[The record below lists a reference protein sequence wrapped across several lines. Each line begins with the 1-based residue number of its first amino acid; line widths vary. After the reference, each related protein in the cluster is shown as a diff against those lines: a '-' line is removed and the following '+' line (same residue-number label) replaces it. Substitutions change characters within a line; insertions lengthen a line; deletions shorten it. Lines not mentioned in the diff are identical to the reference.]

1 MFTGIV
7 EDVGK
12 VKEIRTKAKEVVFT
26 IQVKNIDAGEIAL
39 GESIAVNGTCLTV
52 ISSGKGNF
60 TVEASHETLK
70 RTNLSRLK
78 VGSKVNLERAVKLG
92 ARLGGHIVNGHVD
105 GIGKV
110 DSIEKRGKSIEI
122 WFSLPEGLSKYVVEK
137 GSIAVD
143 GVSLTVNAV
152 TGNRFSVNIIPYT
165 QEATIFA
172 ELKRGAPVNIECDI
186 IGKYVEKFVAVRD
199 NKKDIKELIQKL

>member
-12 VKEIRTKAKEVVFT
+12 IKEIKPKSKEVLFR
-26 IQVKNIDAGEIAL
+26 IQVKNIDAVEIEP

-52 ISSGKGNF
+52 ISCGKNTF

-70 RTNLSRLK
+70 RTNLSKLK
-78 VGSKVNLERAVKLG
+78 IGSNVNLERALKLG
-92 ARLGGHIVNGHVD
+92 GRLGGHIVNGHVD

-110 DSIEKRGKSIEI
+110 VSMEKRGKSVEI
-122 WFSLPEGLSKYVVEK
+122 WFSLTKELSRYVVEK

-152 TGNRFSVNIIPYT
+152 NDNKFSVNIIPYT
-165 QEATIFA
+165 QEATIFS
-172 ELKRGAPVNIECDI
+172 ELKRGDIVNIECDI
-186 IGKYVEKFVAVRD
+186 IGKYVEKFVVLKD
-199 NKKDIKELIQKL
+199 EKKDIKELIEKL

>member
-12 VKEIRTKAKEVVFT
+12 VKVIRPKAKEVLLT
-26 IQVKNIDAGEIAL
+26 IEVKNINAGEISL
-39 GESIAVNGTCLTV
+39 GESIAINGTCLTV
-52 ISSGKGNF
+52 ISSGKNNF

-78 VGSKVNLERAVKLG
+78 VGSKANLERAVKLG

-152 TGNRFSVNIIPYT
+152 IGNRFLVNIIPYT
-165 QEATIFA
+165 QEATIFG
-172 ELKRGAPVNIECDI
+172 ELRRGDPVNIECDI
-186 IGKYVEKFVAVRD
+186 IGKYVEKFVAVKD
-199 NKKDIKELIQKL
+199 NKKDIKQLIEKL

>member
-52 ISSGKGNF
+52 ISSGKNNF

-70 RTNLSRLK
+70 RTNLSKLK
-78 VGSKVNLERAVKLG
+78 VGSRVNLERAVKLG

-122 WFSLPEGLSKYVVEK
+122 WFSLSEGLSKYVVEK

-172 ELKRGAPVNIECDI
+172 ELKRGDPVNIECDI

>member
-12 VKEIRTKAKEVVFT
+12 VREIKTKSKDVLFI
-26 IQVKNIDAGEIAL
+26 IQVKHIDAGEIGL

-52 ISSGKGNF
+52 ISSGKNNF

-70 RTNLSRLK
+70 RTNLSKLK
-78 VGSKVNLERAVKLG
+78 VGSKVNLERALKIG
-92 ARLGGHIVNGHVD
+92 GRLGGHIVNGHVD

-110 DSIEKRGKSIEI
+110 ESIEKRGKSIEI
-122 WFSLPEGLSKYVVEK
+122 WFSLPEALSRYVVEK

-143 GVSLTVNAV
+143 GVSLTINAV
-152 TGNRFSVNIIPYT
+152 NGNRFSVNIIPYT
-165 QEATIFA
+165 QDATIFA
-172 ELKRGAPVNIECDI
+172 ELRPGDLVNIECDI
-186 IGKYVEKFVAVRD
+186 IGKYVEKFVLG
-199 NKKDIKELIQKL
+199 KDKRNDIRELIQKL

>member
-12 VKEIRTKAKEVVFT
+12 VREIKIKSKDVLFI
-26 IQVKNIDAGEIAL
+26 IQVKHIDAGEIGL

-52 ISSGKGNF
+52 ISSGKNNF

-70 RTNLSRLK
+70 RTNLSKLK
-78 VGSKVNLERAVKLG
+78 VGSKVNLERALKIG
-92 ARLGGHIVNGHVD
+92 GRLGGHIVNGHVD

-110 DSIEKRGKSIEI
+110 ESIEKRGKSIEI
-122 WFSLPEGLSKYVVEK
+122 WFSLPEALSRYVVEK

-143 GVSLTVNAV
+143 GVSLTINAV
-152 TGNRFSVNIIPYT
+152 NGNRFSVNIIPYT
-165 QEATIFA
+165 QDATIFA
-172 ELKRGAPVNIECDI
+172 ELRPGDLVNIECDI
-186 IGKYVEKFVAVRD
+186 IGKYVEKFVLG
-199 NKKDIKELIQKL
+199 KDKRNDIRELIQKL